1 MILYSEK
8 DLCDMVVNTAELLTI
23 LYKNKNLIEE
33 LFEKRDR
40 DIYLH
45 DLSSD
50 ADLTDKIDYLVNVGI
65 LSMNEEP
72 FMLNDTLTLFL
83 ENMLETNRRVEIRV
97 IDEELEYLQEKISD
111 YKNKAL
117 IHKQKEYLRAIKRT
131 LLRINKTV
139 KQSFKVISERLTL
152 EYTTQTNNSEKI
164 IELNRYR
171 EKIEK
176 LIVAEKEIDRVI
188 IRELAFFENAHHQ
201 EVLHLFYLLAQTLR
215 ELRVSLV
222 ELQQIVIEYI
232 NKAQRKRAFLE
243 KVLRLQGMIKNQEIK
258 ERTDIELLI
267 QEDRYKKL
275 FIDKAKSFKT
285 QLSLDVLDY
294 YSDVFEARV
303 KNSIDA
309 SLLSEK
315 AIKKAPKVDENVL
328 DAMVEYSNEVDQYA
342 LQRAFKGTSL
352 DLFTFLDNKRY
363 KSGLTLEEKLLIYAQ
378 MITLFEQEYEYTEH
392 YKMYENYRVLD
403 IYNKQR
409 E

>member
-1 MILYSEK
+1 
-8 DLCDMVVNTAELLTI
+8 MVVNTAELLTI

-50 ADLTDKIDYLVNVGI
+50 ADLTDKIEYLVNVGI
-65 LSMNEEP
+65 LSMDEEP

-117 IHKQKEYLRAIKRT
+117 LHKQKEYLRAIKRI

-139 KQSFKVISERLTL
+139 KQSFKVISERVTL

-188 IRELAFFENAHHQ
+188 IRELAFFAKAHNQ
-201 EVLHLFYLLAQTLR
+201 ELLHLFYLLAQTLR

-232 NKAQRKRAFLE
+232 NKAQRKRAFFE
-243 KVLRLQGMIKNQEIK
+243 KVLKLQGMIKNQEIK
-258 ERTDIELLI
+258 QRTDIELLI

-275 FIDKAKSFKT
+275 FIEKEKSFKT

-294 YSDVFEARV
+294 YSDVFESRV

-328 DAMVEYSNEVDQYA
+328 NAMVEYSNEVDQYA
-342 LQRAFKGTSL
+342 LQRAFKGTNL

-363 KSGLTLEEKLLIYAQ
+363 KRGLTLEEKLLIYAQ